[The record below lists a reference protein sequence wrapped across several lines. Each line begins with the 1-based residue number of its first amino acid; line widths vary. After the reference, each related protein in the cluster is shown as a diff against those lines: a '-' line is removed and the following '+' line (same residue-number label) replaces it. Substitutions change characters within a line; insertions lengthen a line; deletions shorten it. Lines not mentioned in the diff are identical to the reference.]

1 MSLQITILNDKKTSK
16 EEAFSV
22 LENYEVRHKLLAEV
36 LRSEAMNLRSGNAH
50 TKTRGEV
57 SGGGKKPWK
66 QKGTG
71 RARHGSSRSP
81 IWVGGGVTF
90 GPRSDRNWHCKINK
104 TARLSAL
111 KSLIKDRLVE
121 DAVYQL
127 AGLDFSK
134 TKEAI
139 LRIENLVKD
148 KTLKIKDLALVYT
161 TEEKNDTLG
170 FSNLDLKK
178 VNAKNIK
185 LTHLANSKL
194 FLLTPESRK
203 FLEER
208 VLKNK

>member
-1 MSLQITILNDKKTSK
+1 MSLQITILNDKKNTK
-16 EEAFSV
+16 EAAFSV
-22 LENYEVRHKLLAEV
+22 LEDYEVRHTLLAEV

-50 TKTRGEV
+50 TKMRGEV

-111 KSLIKDRLVE
+111 KSLIKDRLV
-121 DAVYQL
+121 DDSIYQL
-127 AGLDFSK
+127 DNLGIDK

-139 LRIENLVKD
+139 LKIDELAKSKTVKT
-148 KTLKIKDLALVYT
+148 KNIAFVYT
-161 TEEKNDTLG
+161 TEEKNSTLG

-185 LTHLANSKL
+185 LTQLANSKL
-194 FLLTPESRK
+194 FLLTPEARK
-203 FLEER
+203 VLEAR

>member
-1 MSLQITILNDKKTSK
+1 MSLKIHILNDKKTSSQ
-16 EEAFSV
+16 EAFAALDS
-22 LENYEVRHKLLAEV
+22 YEVRHKLLAEV
-36 LRSEAMNLRSGNAH
+36 LRSEMMNLRSGNAH
-50 TKTRGEV
+50 TKMRGEV

-90 GPRSDRNWHCKINK
+90 GPRNDRNWHCKINK

-111 KSLIKDRLVE
+111 KSLIKDRLVD

-127 AGLDFSK
+127 DSLNLTK

-139 LRIENLVKD
+139 SKIEDLVKI

-161 TEEKNDTLG
+161 SEEKNDTLG

-208 VLKNK
+208 VSKNK